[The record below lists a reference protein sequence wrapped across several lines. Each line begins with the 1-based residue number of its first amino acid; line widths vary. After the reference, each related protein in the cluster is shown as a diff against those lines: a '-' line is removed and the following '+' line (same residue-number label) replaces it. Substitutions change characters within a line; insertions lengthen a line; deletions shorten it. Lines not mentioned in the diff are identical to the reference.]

1 MKKVHRVIKCNQKAW
16 PKPNIDMNTKLRQKA
31 KKQFWERFFQVTNDA
46 VFGKTTEDVRKHRN
60 IKLVTTDRRRDY
72 LVSEPNDHTTKFFTE
87 NLLALEMRKT
97 QILMNKP
104 VYLGLSAL
112 DMSKTVTYEFWYDY
126 VKSKY
131 VENAKLCFMNTDSFI
146 ADYCRRFQNKIWHFK
161 L

>member
-1 MKKVHRVIKCNQKAW
+1 
-16 PKPNIDMNTKLRQKA
+16 
-31 KKQFWERFFQVTNDA
+31 
-46 VFGKTTEDVRKHRN
+46 
-60 IKLVTTDRRRDY
+60 
-72 LVSEPNDHTTKFFTE
+72 
-87 NLLALEMRKT
+87 MRKT

-131 VENAKLCFMNTDSFI
+131 VENAKLCYMNTDSFI

-161 L
+161 LWNRQTIT